1 MSNHDMTRTDDHL
14 VGLSIVALAIVILF
28 MFAVLSAE

>member
-14 VGLSIVALAIVILF
+14 VGLSIVALAIVIF
-28 MFAVLSAE
+28 FVLSAE